1 MKAVTLGGGRGGE
14 RREGKGGGE
23 EERGRRR
30 REEPFFKRAGT
41 KASSTAPGPAL
52 LLPKARPPSPPLPPA
67 EMPQTLPTR
76 HSGSQAWPGPGH
88 WGHLGAEG
96 EPSIW
101 GRGTVC

>member
-30 REEPFFKRAGT
+30 REEPFFKGAGPRPT
-41 KASSTAPGPAL
+41 AL
-52 LLPKARPPSPPLPPA
+52 LLGQRSFSRGGASLPAPPPA
-67 EMPQTLPTR
+67 KMLQTLPTR
-76 HSGSQAWPGPGH
+76 HSGSGPGRAHRH
-88 WGHLGAEG
+88 WGLLGTEG

>member
-1 MKAVTLGGGRGGE
+1 MKAVTLGAGRGGE

-30 REEPFFKRAGT
+30 REEPFFKRT
-41 KASSTAPGPAL
+41 GPRPTAL
-52 LLPKARPPSPPLPPA
+52 LLGQRSFSRGGASLPAPPSCQDA
-67 EMPQTLPTR
+67 ADAAY
-76 HSGSQAWPGPGH
+76 QALRDGPGRAHRH